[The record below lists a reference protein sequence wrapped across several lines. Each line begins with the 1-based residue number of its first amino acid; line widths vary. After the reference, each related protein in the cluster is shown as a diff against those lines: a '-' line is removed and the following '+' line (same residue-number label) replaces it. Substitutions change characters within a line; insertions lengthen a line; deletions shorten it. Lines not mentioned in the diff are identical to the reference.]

1 VLPRQFASQKA
12 LLDYAEQNGLVY
24 MWAYTQRE
32 RVLSPAFIAREH
44 LLSPDQYE
52 LVDVRTRSG
61 VRRALLFPKAILQ
74 AEFEANRE
82 ALFLRKIEIKVHPK
96 RPRRQSTRLTN
107 LSSHRVGVCAPK
119 YQHAK
124 SACIAHGGCEGRT
137 DCTPHRC
144 LNNRQFDPQSR
155 T

>member
-12 LLDYAEQNGLVY
+12 LLDYAEQKGLVY

-74 AEFEANRE
+74 AEFAANRE
-82 ALFLRKIEIKVHPK
+82 VLASK
-96 RPRRQSTRLTN
+96 RERWRAKRAAKHLPT
-107 LSSHRVGVCAPK
+107 
-119 YQHAK
+119 HARN
-124 SACIAHGGCEGRT
+124 E
-137 DCTPHRC
+137 
-144 LNNRQFDPQSR
+144 
-155 T
+155 

>member
-1 VLPRQFASQKA
+1 MLPRQFASQKA
-12 LLDYAEQNGLVY
+12 LLDYAEQKGLVY

-74 AEFEANRE
+74 GEFAANRE
-82 ALFLRKIEIKVHPK
+82 VLASK
-96 RPRRQSTRLTN
+96 RERWRAK
-107 LSSHRVGVCAPK
+107 RV
-119 YQHAK
+119 AK
-124 SACIAHGGCEGRT
+124 QPPT
-137 DCTPHRC
+137 DAR
-144 LNNRQFDPQSR
+144 NE
-155 T
+155 

>member
-12 LLDYAEQNGLVY
+12 LLDYAEQKGLVY
-24 MWAYTQRE
+24 LWAYTRD

-74 AEFEANRE
+74 AEFAANAPLRE
-82 ALFLRKIEIKVHPK
+82 VLAIKREGLRAKGAEKQK
-96 RPRRQSTRLTN
+96 R
-107 LSSHRVGVCAPK
+107 
-119 YQHAK
+119 
-124 SACIAHGGCEGRT
+124 
-137 DCTPHRC
+137 
-144 LNNRQFDPQSR
+144 
-155 T
+155 

>member
-12 LLDYAEQNGLVY
+12 LLDYAEQKGLVY

-82 ALFLRKIEIKVHPK
+82 VLAMK
-96 RPRRQSTRLTN
+96 REGWRAKRAAKQRPM
-107 LSSHRVGVCAPK
+107 
-119 YQHAK
+119 HARN
-124 SACIAHGGCEGRT
+124 E
-137 DCTPHRC
+137 
-144 LNNRQFDPQSR
+144 
-155 T
+155 